1 MVFIFLLYLGVGEV
15 NDRSVI
21 SEHVN
26 FLDTGNGVDGE
37 LLELRLEFF
46 VVSVGSLVHDLL
58 LPAGSTFASDSDV
71 SLLKTIVRN
80 KKCFQF
86 LDVFGTISITC
97 FLIRYHFPDHLT
109 TKSGCCES
117 GFHEKTVIIYNRKR
131 SSPGAS

>member
-1 MVFIFLLYLGVGEV
+1 M

-26 FLDTGNGVDGE
+26 FLDTRDGVDGE

-71 SLLKTIVRN
+71 GLLKTIVRN
-80 KKCFQF
+80 KKNDKIYNF
-86 LDVFGTISITC
+86 LDISKN
-97 FLIRYHFPDHLT
+97 FDLLIAYDPHLELLKLVRVHFCVNL
-109 TKSGCCES
+109 S
-117 GFHEKTVIIYNRKR
+117 
-131 SSPGAS
+131 